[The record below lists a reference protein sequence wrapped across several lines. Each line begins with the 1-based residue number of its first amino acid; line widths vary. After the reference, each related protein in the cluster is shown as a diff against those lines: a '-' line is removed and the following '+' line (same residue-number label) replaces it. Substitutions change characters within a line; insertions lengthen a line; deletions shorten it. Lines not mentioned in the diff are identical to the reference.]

1 MSFGAALLKHIIGI
15 YIRLDAREVA
25 RLREN
30 PQILPKYDPR
40 VALQDGR
47 GLDLGR
53 AWEELGVFLD
63 GGVKL
68 PETGATLGDIPLP
81 ATDPRATWSYIEPSR
96 VVELAA
102 ALDQLGERQF
112 RKSYEVDGEDT
123 DVIPG
128 SRTDGWGDRAQ
139 YLWKKLQALAIHY
152 RQAAERGEAMLV
164 RIGERV

>member
-1 MSFGAALLKHIIGI
+1 VAFGAAVLKHIIGI

-25 RLREN
+25 RLRDN
-30 PQILPKYDPR
+30 PGILPKYDPR
-40 VALQDGR
+40 VALADGR

-68 PETGATLGDIPLP
+68 PEGGATLGDFPLP
-81 ATDPRATWSYIEPSR
+81 TTDPRATWSYIEPAR
-96 VVELAA
+96 VAVLADELAK
-102 ALDQLGERQF
+102 LGERQF
-112 RKSYEVDGEDT
+112 RKAYEVDGEDT

-139 YLWKKLQALAIHY
+139 YLWKKMQALAIHY
-152 RQAAERGEAMLV
+152 REAAQRGEAMLV
-164 RIGERV
+164 RIGEKI